1 MWTQAYPQSIGRT
14 HIVGGV
20 LPRLAGRV
28 LVAVAGVLDQLL
40 LGPFIS
46 YPGAVPAN
54 GRPG

>member
-1 MWTQAYPQSIGRT
+1 
-14 HIVGGV
+14 